1 MCLTINNAKKNLKPV
16 LKGEEEE
23 KGGGPGGRGQGIKV
37 VEGEGGRGRGK
48 GEGGMGKGEGG
59 RGKGEGGRIIIQMNF
74 WSWIRTFM
82 EKAIQEHGRKL
93 IGSN

>member
-23 KGGGPGGRGQGIKV
+23 KWGGAGGRGQGIKV
-37 VEGEGGRGRGK
+37 VEGEGGRGK
-48 GEGGMGKGEGG
+48 GEGE

-82 EKAIQEHGRKL
+82 EKAIQEHGRKI

>member
-1 MCLTINNAKKNLKPV
+1 MKRRKR
-16 LKGEEEE
+16 
-23 KGGGPGGRGQGIKV
+23 GGGAGGRGQGIKV
-37 VEGEGGRGRGK
+37 VEGEGGRGK
-48 GEGGMGKGEGG
+48 GEGGRGKGKGG

-82 EKAIQEHGRKL
+82 EKAIQEHGRKI

>member
-1 MCLTINNAKKNLKPV
+1 MKRRKR
-16 LKGEEEE
+16 
-23 KGGGPGGRGQGIKV
+23 GGAGGRGQEIKV
-37 VEGEGGRGRGK
+37 VEGEGGR
-48 GEGGMGKGEGG
+48 GKGEGG

-82 EKAIQEHGRKL
+82 EKAIQENGRKI

>member
-23 KGGGPGGRGQGIKV
+23 KGGGAGGRGQGIKV
-37 VEGEGGRGRGK
+37 VEGEGGRGKGK
-48 GEGGMGKGEGG
+48 
-59 RGKGEGGRIIIQMNF
+59 GGRIIIQMNF

-82 EKAIQEHGRKL
+82 EKAIQEHGRKI